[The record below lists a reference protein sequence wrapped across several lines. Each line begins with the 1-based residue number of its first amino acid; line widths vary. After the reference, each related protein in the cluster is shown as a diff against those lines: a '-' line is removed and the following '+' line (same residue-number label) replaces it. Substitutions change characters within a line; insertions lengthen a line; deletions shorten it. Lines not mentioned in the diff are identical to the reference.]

1 MNLSKLLV
9 AALVAM
15 ALMSPWPGHGAV
27 TLKLAHNN
35 NPGHPTHEAA
45 VRFAD
50 LVQRQTNGEVQVKV
64 YPSSQLG
71 RMNEVWTGVRI
82 GAIEIG
88 GATPPGMMAD
98 LVPELSLLDAPYMFR
113 DIEHFRRVSGG
124 TIGQE
129 LGRRLVEK
137 AGVRVLY
144 YQYFG
149 VRHLTT
155 TSIPI
160 RRPDDLKGLKIRA
173 VPAPI
178 QMATVEGMGAK
189 PTPMDFAELY
199 QGLRSGIVDGQD
211 NPVASIYSAK
221 FHEVQKYLILTGH
234 IQTVG
239 AVIMNERVYQGLSP
253 GARAAI
259 TQAAIAAAKFGDELV
274 LKQEAELLG
283 ELRKAEMTVIG
294 PEQGLDL
301 EAFRTRVRGYVYPKF
316 ETQWSKAL
324 MDQVQALA
332 R

>member
-1 MNLSKLLV
+1 MNRSGLLV
-9 AALVAM
+9 TALVGM
-15 ALMSPWPGHGAV
+15 ALTIPWPAHGAV
-27 TLKLAHNN
+27 ILKLAHNN

-45 VRFAD
+45 VRFAEQ
-50 LVQRQTNGEVQVKV
+50 VQRQTNGEVQVKV
-64 YPSSQLG
+64 FPSSQLG

-98 LVPELSLLDAPYMFR
+98 LVPELSLLDSPYMFR
-113 DIEHFRRVSGG
+113 DFEHLRRVSGG
-124 TIGQE
+124 AVGQE
-129 LGRRLVEK
+129 LGRRLIEK
-137 AGVRVLY
+137 AGVRLLY

-155 TSIPI
+155 TSTPVH
-160 RRPDDLKGLKIRA
+160 RPDDLKGLKIRA

-239 AVIMNERVYQGLSP
+239 AVVVNERVYQSLSA

-259 TQAAIAAAKFGDELV
+259 TEAAVAAAKFGDDLV

-283 ELRKAEMTVIG
+283 ELKKAGMTAIG
-294 PEQGLDL
+294 PAQGLDL
-301 EAFRTRVRGYVYPKF
+301 EAFRTRVRGHVYPRF
-316 ETQWSKAL
+316 EAQWTKPL
-324 MDQVQALA
+324 MDQVQALG